1 MLKSVLFILLLLSLA
16 ISCKKDN
23 EGDAF
28 PQSGT
33 MTVDI
38 HGISTTFVGTVAYV
52 VDDGGSYRVAIRGY
66 AKANTPSNDLA
77 FTFECYGQISLGT
90 YIEKTN
96 PGQNR
101 VMDMLYTLYIE
112 NSTLYWPEAYSHGST
127 TDPVTVVVTKITST
141 SIQGTFSAKLKST
154 TPGNPDVT
162 FSNGKFNAKL

>member
-1 MLKSVLFILLLLSLA
+1 MKSVLFVVLLLSLVT
-16 ISCKKDN
+16 SCKKDD
-23 EGDAF
+23 ESDTF
-28 PQSGT
+28 PQPGT

-38 HGISTTFVGTVAYV
+38 DGISTTFVGTVAYV

-66 AKANTPSNDLA
+66 GKSNAPSNELA

-90 YIEKTN
+90 YIERTN

-112 NSTLYWPEAYSHGST
+112 DSSLYWPEAYSHNSA

-141 SIQGTFSAKLKST
+141 SIQGTFSGKLKNT
-154 TPGNPDVT
+154 TDGSPEVV
-162 FSNGKFNAKL
+162 FSNGKFNAML